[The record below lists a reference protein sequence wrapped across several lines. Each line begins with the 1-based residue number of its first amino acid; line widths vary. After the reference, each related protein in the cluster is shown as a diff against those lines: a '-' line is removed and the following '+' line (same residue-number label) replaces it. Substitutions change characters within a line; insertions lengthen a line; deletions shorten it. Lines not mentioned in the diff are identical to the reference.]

1 MDGSVMKDVGI
12 VQGSEAQAKEIII
25 GFDTVYVHSDI
36 KNVKDGLWEYHE
48 IQYDKD
54 EYIALM
60 AKNNKL
66 LSEKNKMLEKQ
77 ITYTEVALTEVYELL
92 NV

>member
-1 MDGSVMKDVGI
+1 MKDVGI

-36 KNVKDGLWEYHE
+36 KNVEDGLWEYHE

-54 EYIALM
+54 EYVELM
-60 AKNNKL
+60 AKTNKT
-66 LSEKNKMLEKQ
+66 LEKQ
-77 ITYTEVALTEVYELL
+77 ITDTQLALTELYEMKGE
-92 NV
+92 

>member
-1 MDGSVMKDVGI
+1 MKDVGI

-36 KNVKDGLWEYHE
+36 KNVEDGLWEYHE

-60 AKNNKL
+60 AENNKL